1 MIMLLLLAL
10 PFVLWLFYLAVM
22 SLARAR
28 DAGTI
33 SIVAYR
39 LGMPVLYVGLVLDF
53 TTNVLF
59 ASLLFLELPR
69 EWTVS
74 ARLNRLAASGIG
86 WRSQLAR
93 WIGTN
98 LLNDFDARGPHIRW

>member
-1 MIMLLLLAL
+1 MIIFALLAL

-39 LGMPVLYVGLVLDF
+39 LGMPILYTGLALDF
-53 TTNVLF
+53 ATNVLF
-59 ASLLFLELPR
+59 ASALFLELPR

-74 ARLNRLAASGIG
+74 ARLTRLAALGFG
-86 WRSQLAR
+86 WRCQLAR

>member
-1 MIMLLLLAL
+1 MILTFLLSL
-10 PFVLWLFYLAVM
+10 PFLLWLFYLAVM

-28 DAGTI
+28 DAGAI

-39 LGMPVLYVGLVLDF
+39 LGLPVLYFGLVLDVA
-53 TTNVLF
+53 TNVLF
-59 ASLLFLELPR
+59 ASVLFLEFPH

-74 ARLNRLAASGIG
+74 ARLTRLAGPGIG
-86 WRSQLAR
+86 WRSSLAR

-98 LLNDFDARGPHIRW
+98 LLNDFDTRGPHIRW